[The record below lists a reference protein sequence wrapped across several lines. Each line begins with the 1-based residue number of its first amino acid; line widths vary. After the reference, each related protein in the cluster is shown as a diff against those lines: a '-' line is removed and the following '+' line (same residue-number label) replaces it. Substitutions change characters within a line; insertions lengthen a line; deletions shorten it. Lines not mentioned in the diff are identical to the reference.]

1 MAFTHPPYST
11 YMLKNVFARTLLGMI
26 TSTLFCASVQ
36 PSADGSLPDVFR
48 SALTEV
54 KAKTSVSVLLPSEL
68 PEPIR
73 DAKHAV
79 VDKATQD
86 EYTIGLSY
94 ELDEGNAGFAA

>member
-1 MAFTHPPYST
+1 
-11 YMLKNVFARTLLGMI
+11 
-26 TSTLFCASVQ
+26 
-36 PSADGSLPDVFR
+36 
-48 SALTEV
+48 
-54 KAKTSVSVLLPSEL
+54 VLLPSEL

-86 EYTIGLSY
+86 EYTFGLFY